1 MMTSNTPSVGG
12 QAVVEGVM
20 MRSPS
25 AASVA
30 VRRPDGSIIVRVRSS
45 YPASKR
51 FPILAKPGFRGM
63 IILLE
68 TMMDGI
74 SALNFSATHA
84 AAAEPGKPIDNGSTR
99 STPSASSGGSA
110 SLTQGAIVLTL
121 VVAMAFGFALFT
133 VLPHFLTWG
142 LGMILGSTAL
152 SGGQA
157 ASFHLVDGV
166 IKLGIFVLYIWLISL
181 MKDMRRVFEYHGAE
195 HQAVH
200 TFEKNLELTPANLA
214 SFDTQHPR
222 CGTAFLVTV
231 IAVSIFVF
239 AGVFPL
245 LPTLSSIKVVNQ
257 ILYVFIKL
265 PLILPI
271 GAISYEV
278 IRFAGKKS
286 DSWFG
291 RMISAPGIWMQHITT
306 RRPDSRQQEIAI
318 VALQTALK
326 SASTGLSPEN
336 PEKILEFHD
345 YTAFQVWLGQ
355 LEPEVG

>member
-63 IILLE
+63 IVLLE

-84 AAAEPGKPIDNGSTR
+84 AAAEPKADDAGASTGAGAGAGGA
-99 STPSASSGGSA
+99 SAT
-110 SLTQGAIVLTL
+110 LTQGAIVLTL
-121 VVAMAFGFALFT
+121 AVAMAFGFALFT

-142 LGMILGSTAL
+142 LGQLLGNQAL

-245 LPTLSSIKVVNQ
+245 LPQLSSIKVVNQ

-278 IRFAGKKS
+278 IRFAGRKS

-306 RRPDSRQQEIAI
+306 RTPDSQQQEIAI

-326 SASTGLSPEN
+326 SASTGISPEN

-345 YTAFQVWLGQ
+345 YAAFQVWLGQ
-355 LEPEVG
+355 IEPEVG

>member
-63 IILLE
+63 IVLVE

-84 AAAEPGKPIDNGSTR
+84 AAAEPDKSADNGST
-99 STPSASSGGSA
+99 PSAPSA

-142 LGMILGSTAL
+142 LGQLLGNQAL

-214 SFDTQHPR
+214 SFDTEHPR

-245 LPTLSSIKVVNQ
+245 LPQLSSIKVVNQ

-278 IRFAGKKS
+278 IRFAGRKS

-306 RRPDSRQQEIAI
+306 RTPDSQQQEIAI

-326 SASTGLSPEN
+326 SASTGISPEN
-336 PEKILEFHD
+336 PETILEFHD
-345 YTAFQVWLGQ
+345 YAAFQVWLGQ
-355 LEPEVG
+355 IEPEVG